1 MLPNLKIFIK
11 KIPKYIIVLYFKTKN
26 ILILKYKNKT
36 LVLNTSTFFLL
47 IIKNNL
53 ITLNS
58 FCNLNL
64 NLKLQLYFIEIE
76 IFISKKIQLFG
87 IGYKIFEIVNLTKKI
102 LLLKLGYS
110 HLIYYQMSEK
120 LNFSIIKSTQL
131 CVNCSSFY
139 STIFNLAIV
148 KSFKKPD
155 VFKNKGFKFAN
166 EKLKLKFGK
175 KV

>member
-1 MLPNLKIFIK
+1 MLPNFKIFIK

-36 LVLNTSTFFLL
+36 LVLNKSDFFLL

-53 ITLNS
+53 IALNYS
-58 FCNLNL
+58 CNLNFT
-64 NLKLQLYFIEIE
+64 LKLYFIEIE
-76 IFISKKIQLFG
+76 TDISKKIQLFG

-110 HLIYYQMSEK
+110 HFIYYQISEK

-139 STIFNLAIV
+139 NTIFNLAIV

-155 VFKNKGFKFAN
+155 IFKNKGFKFAN

-175 KV
+175 KI

>member
-1 MLPNLKIFIK
+1 MLPNFKIFIK

-26 ILILKYKNKT
+26 ILILKYKKKT
-36 LVLNTSTFFLL
+36 LVLNKSNYFFLL

-53 ITLNS
+53 ITLNY
-58 FCNLNL
+58 FYNLNFT
-64 NLKLQLYFIEIE
+64 LKLYFIEIE
-76 IFISKKIQLFG
+76 IHISKKIQLFG

-110 HLIYYQMSEK
+110 HLIYYQISEK

-131 CVNCSSFY
+131 CINCSSFY
-139 STIFNLAIV
+139 NTIFNLAII